1 MNTIKKIDNNYILHR
16 NDKPLACAL
25 IAPIPVPGRIAGTVS
40 MEQRPCGDTCP
51 LFDIAEGRDINGIMI
66 LHLCHNR
73 TLKVKKSDEIPT
85 IKAPILFPG
94 TKY

>member
-40 MEQRPCGDTCP
+40 MEQRPCGDSCP
-51 LFDIAEGRDINGIMI
+51 LFDIEPDIGGNNI

-73 TLKVKKSDEIPT
+73 TLKVTKSNEIPA
-85 IKAPILFPG
+85 IKAPFLFPG
-94 TKY
+94 TKL

>member
-40 MEQRPCGDTCP
+40 MEQRPCGDSCP
-51 LFDIAEGRDINGIMI
+51 LFDIEPDIEGINI

-73 TLKVKKSDEIPT
+73 TLKVKKSDEIPP
-85 IKAPILFPG
+85 IKAPFLFPG

>member
-40 MEQRPCGDTCP
+40 MEQRPCGDSCP
-51 LFDIAEGRDINGIMI
+51 LFDITEGRDINGIII
-66 LHLCHNR
+66 LQLCHNR
-73 TLKVKKSDEIPT
+73 TLKVKKSDEIAP
-85 IKAPILFPG
+85 IKAPFLFPG

>member
-1 MNTIKKIDNNYILHR
+1 MNTIKKIDDNYILHR
-16 NDKPLACAL
+16 NNKPLACAI

-51 LFDIAEGRDINGIMI
+51 LFDITEGRDINGIII
-66 LHLCHNR
+66 LNLCHNR

>member
-16 NDKPLACAL
+16 HDKPLACAL

-51 LFDIAEGRDINGIMI
+51 LFNMEDIENIGT
-66 LHLCHNR
+66 LYLCHNR
-73 TLKVKKSDEIPT
+73 TLKIEKSNEIPE
-85 IKAPILFPG
+85 IKAPFLFPG
-94 TKY
+94 TKL